1 MSNVKQAGIPTIQ
14 RAQLRSSIVFLLSVC
29 LFGEAIVDSS
39 IGIITRPSTGSTLF
53 GLEAEVVISII
64 AGIGTVLYW
73 FSSKPDY
80 SMRDRPLGITLLA
93 AFTILSGVLLIIEGL
108 LLLLLPIIG
117 LLGVI
122 IGAFGVGFFK
132 LGKGLL
138 DGKDWAREVMLI
150 LTAIGTIASLA
161 LLPFYP
167 NYGAPIL
174 ALFQFWYL
182 RRSHVY
188 NYFQDYDIKLA
199 SEGSSGWTH
208 SLGPSL
214 PN

>member
-1 MSNVKQAGIPTIQ
+1 
-14 RAQLRSSIVFLLSVC
+14 LRSSIVFLLSIC
-29 LFGEAIVDSS
+29 LFAEAIIDSLV
-39 IGIITRPSTGSTLF
+39 GMVTHPSTATVLF
-53 GLEAEVVISII
+53 SLEAEVVIDII
-64 AGIGTVLYW
+64 TGVGAVLFW

-80 SMRDRPLGITLLA
+80 SVNVRPLGVTLLA
-93 AFTILSGVLLIIEGL
+93 AFTILSGVLLIGEGI

-117 LLGVI
+117 LLGVV

-138 DGKDWAREVMLI
+138 DGKEWARQVMLI
-150 LTAIGTIASLA
+150 LTAIGTVVSLA

-182 RRSHVY
+182 RRPHVY
-188 NYFQDYDIKLA
+188 NYFQEYDLKLA
-199 SEGSSGWTH
+199 SEASAGWTRV
-208 SLGPSL
+208 LGQSIA
-214 PN
+214 NKNGEC